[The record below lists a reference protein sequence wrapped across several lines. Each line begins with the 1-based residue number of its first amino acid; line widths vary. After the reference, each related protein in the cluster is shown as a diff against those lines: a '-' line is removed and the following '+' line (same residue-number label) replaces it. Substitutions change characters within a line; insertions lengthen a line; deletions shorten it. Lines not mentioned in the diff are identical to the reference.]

1 MNSLYLGITHASGY
15 IEELNGSKYIIFD
28 STDKNKELHKKY
40 VFNGIIDKFK
50 KISNDK
56 FDYEKSNMKIEFNS
70 DDGLPLNKSLNF
82 HIMTITI
89 RFVFEEDGEV
99 YQQVFLH
106 EALYSL

>member
-15 IEELNGSKYIIFD
+15 IEEINGDKYIIFD
-28 STDKNKELHKKY
+28 STDKNKELLKKY

-56 FDYEKSNMKIEFNS
+56 FDYEKDYMKIEFNS
-70 DDGLPLNKSLNF
+70 DDDLPLNRSLNF

-89 RFVFEEDGEV
+89 RFVFDEDGKV
-99 YQQVFLH
+99 YPLVFLD
-106 EALYSL
+106 EALHSL